1 MKRTIERTENPRK
14 FIKWMKEEGW
24 ELDRHCAGSHLVF
37 TKNGHSITVKNTS
50 FNVMIQRRIRKE
62 MEKYERET

>member
-1 MKRTIERTENPRK
+1 MKRTKERTDNPRK

-24 ELDRHCAGSHLVF
+24 ELDRHCTGSHLVF
-37 TKNGHSITVKNTS
+37 KKNGHSITVKDTS

-62 MEKYERET
+62 MEKYGREV